1 MIDSFGYL
9 CFGYY
14 QRQRAGILIIIEAL
28 WARTGGFFRQSQFQ
42 TFRPGTGV
50 RIFTGR
56 QAGGVG
62 I

>member
-9 CFGYY
+9 CFGHY
-14 QRQRAGILIIIEAL
+14 QRQRAGILIISEAL

-42 TFRPGTGV
+42 AFRPGTGV

-56 QAGGVG
+56 QGDDVRV
-62 I
+62 